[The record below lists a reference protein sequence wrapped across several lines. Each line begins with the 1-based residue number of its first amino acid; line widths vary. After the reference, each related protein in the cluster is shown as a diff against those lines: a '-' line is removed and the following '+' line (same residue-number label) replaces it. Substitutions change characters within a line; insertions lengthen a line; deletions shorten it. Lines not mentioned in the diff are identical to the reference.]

1 MFSLI
6 TDILNQFH
14 WTLST
19 ENSKYFLTEEDLR
32 CRLFLELETSKKN
45 LDISINSE
53 IRWFWEDR
61 TLKYRSDIVIIPSSS
76 IDEDLEKWSIYMQ
89 KWFTFLDY
97 IWVIELK
104 LRRKNIKKSD
114 KEFLKEIEKDCQK
127 LIELRQ
133 KTTNSDNSNTKLYSV
148 FVLDKKANLVTE
160 MNNLRQKYKFIN
172 IYYFSFL
179 LTE

>member
-32 CRLFLELETSKKN
+32 CRLFLRLENSKEN

-53 IRWFWEDR
+53 IRWFWKNR
-61 TLKYRSDIVIIPSSS
+61 ILKYRSDIVIIPFSA
-76 IDEDLEKWSIYMQ
+76 IDENLQKWSIFME
-89 KWFTFLDY
+89 KWFTFNHYLW
-97 IWVIELK
+97 IIELK
-104 LRRKNIKKSD
+104 LRRKNIKKSNNI
-114 KEFLKEIEKDCQK
+114 FLGEIRNDCKK
-127 LIELRQ
+127 LMEIKWE
-133 KTTNSDNSNTKLYSV
+133 TTNLYNSQDKLYSV
-148 FVLDKKANLVTE
+148 FILDKKANLVTE

-179 LTE
+179 LIE